1 MASLPRYEIKHVSRY
16 FYDIPVRH
24 SVMSLCLMPRNDG
37 GQRLLR
43 FNVSIDPPA
52 SMNSETDSYGNTKH
66 VLNIHRQHQY
76 LEIVTRSTVETTP
89 PPDLPYSLGPSAWE
103 EIRSNCESLV
113 HWDFTHDSPFVRPS
127 PVLTDFVERA
137 GIKPTADPLESVSLL
152 SDNLYH
158 SLQYVPGST
167 SAISPIDHALESGQG
182 VCQDYAHI
190 MLAIARSWGMP
201 ARYVSGYLYVAGKD
215 GGQARTSAS
224 HAWVECLF
232 PGLGWVGFDPTNH
245 CLADQRHI
253 RVAVGRD
260 YQDVSP
266 VRGVL
271 QGGGGARM
279 EVEVRMGLS
288 DESEEA

>member
-1 MASLPRYEIKHVSRY
+1 MASLTRYEIEHVSRY

-24 SVMSLCLMPRNDG
+24 SVMSLCLTPHDDG

-43 FNVSIDPPA
+43 FSLSIDPSA
-52 SMNSETDSYGNTKH
+52 SINSETDSYGNTKH
-66 VLNIHRQHQY
+66 VLNIHRQHQF
-76 LEIVTRSTVETTP
+76 LEITARSTVETTP
-89 PPDLPYSLGPSAWE
+89 PPPLPSSLSPSAWE
-103 EIRSNCESLV
+103 EIHREHASLA

-127 PVLTDFVERA
+127 PTLTDFVERA
-137 GIKPTADPLESVSLL
+137 GINPTADPLESMSLL

-167 SAISPIDHALESGQG
+167 SAISPIEHALESGQG

-190 MLAIARSWGMP
+190 MLAIARSWGIP

-215 GGQARTSAS
+215 GEQARTSAS

-232 PGLGWVGFDPTNH
+232 PHIGWVGFDPTNH
-245 CLADQRHI
+245 CLADQRHV

-271 QGGGGARM
+271 QGGGGVRM
-279 EVEVRMGLS
+279 EVEVRMGLA
-288 DESEEA
+288 EE

>member
-1 MASLPRYEIKHVSRY
+1 MASLPRYEIEHVSRY

-43 FNVSIDPPA
+43 FSVSIDPPA
-52 SMNSETDSYGNTKH
+52 SMNSEEDSYGNTKH
-66 VLNIHRQHQY
+66 VLNIHRQHQF
-76 LEIVTRSTVETTP
+76 LEIVTTSTVETTP
-89 PPDLPYSLGPSAWE
+89 PLPLPSSLSPSAWE
-103 EIRSNCESLV
+103 EMRLNRESLA
-113 HWDFTHDSPFVRPS
+113 HWDFTHDSAFVRPS
-127 PVLTDFVERA
+127 LALADFVERV
-137 GIKPTADPLESVSLL
+137 GIKPTADPLESMSLL

-158 SLQYVPGST
+158 ALQYVPGST
-167 SAISPIDHALESGQG
+167 SAISPIEHALESGQG

-190 MLAIARSWGMP
+190 MLAIARLWGIP
-201 ARYVSGYLYVAGKD
+201 ARYVSGYLYVAGRD
-215 GGQARTSAS
+215 GEQARTSAS

-232 PGLGWVGFDPTNH
+232 PSIGWTGFDPTNH
-245 CLADQRHI
+245 CLADQRHV

-271 QGGGGARM
+271 QGGGGVRM
-279 EVEVRMGLS
+279 EVEVRMGLAE
-288 DESEEA
+288 ESVRP

>member
-1 MASLPRYEIKHVSRY
+1 MASPPRYEIEHVSRY
-16 FYDIPVRH
+16 FYDIPVRN
-24 SVMSLCLMPRNDG
+24 SVMSLCLMPRDDN

-43 FNVSIDPPA
+43 FSVSIDPLA
-52 SMNSETDSYGNTKH
+52 SMNSETDTYGNTKH

-76 LEIVTRSTVETTP
+76 LEIITRSTVETTP
-89 PPDLPYSLGPSAWE
+89 SQPLPDSLMDGAWE
-103 EIRSNCESLV
+103 EIRSERESLAY
-113 HWDFTHDSPFVRPS
+113 WDFTHDSAFARPS
-127 PVLTDFVERA
+127 RTLTAFVESA
-137 GIKPTADPLESVSLL
+137 GIKPTKDPLESVSLL
-152 SDNLYH
+152 SDSLYH
-158 SLQYVPGST
+158 ALQYVPGST
-167 SAISPIDHALESGQG
+167 SAVSPIEHALESGQG

-190 MLAIARSWGMP
+190 MLAIARSWGVP

-215 GGQARTSAS
+215 GEQARTSAS

-245 CLADQRHI
+245 CLADQRHV

-271 QGGGGARM
+271 QGGGGVRM
-279 EVEVRMGLS
+279 EVEVSMGLE
-288 DESEEA
+288 DESGGD